1 MTPAAQRE
9 QPAVAATTAAEG
21 TLKGYPAL
29 GTCWTLGKKRGPV
42 GNLGVP
48 AIPSFLHSFDKWA
61 PRPWSVPTSAPGI
74 GIHGQAA
81 GKDLRPRGVRGPWE
95 GGVQERG
102 SER

>member
-74 GIHGQAA
+74 WDSWTSSRKGPPPTWSSRAVGGRRA
-81 GKDLRPRGVRGPWE
+81 G
-95 GGVQERG
+95 ERQ
-102 SER
+102 